1 MLLDNQRLW
10 IEEVLL
16 GRVLVTGQGVG
27 RGMAVHKDM
36 VEEVVEEEG
45 AEEAEVVVVLGMGRV
60 AGTGLGMEVE
70 EETVEV
76 AEAVEEVVVV
86 EAPE

>member
-45 AEEAEVVVVLGMGRV
+45 AEAEVEVVLGMGRV

-70 EETVEV
+70 EETVVV